1 MLDTCFKVGNVKAL
15 ICSHC
20 NLTGHTVKKCYKL
33 HDYPPSHK
41 LFTKPRGVHV
51 LATQSTSAPAATI
64 ENSSNIR
71 IGLIKAQYNQLSGSA
86 SLRNLSWL
94 CFPQEPLPLLR
105 PRLNLIFFPL
115 LTYLVSIFI

>member
-71 IGLIKAQYNQLSGSA
+71 IGLIKAQYNQLMALLPSGTSHGSV
-86 SLRNLSWL
+86 SLRNLFHYSGL
-94 CFPQEPLPLLR
+94 D
-105 PRLNLIFFPL
+105 
-115 LTYLVSIFI
+115 